1 MALGH
6 LTASAGT
13 HFGPPEFKVP
23 TIGNRFICSL
33 LIGLQPPLAGYPPG
47 SLCPL
52 RSHSSHMPRSCPTPV
67 ESWTL
72 AIDASFDTGFSIT
85 LLDLLPHFLLR
96 GYINLQAF
104 AKRPVA
110 CVILSLSR
118 PAVRLRIQNALRAWQ
133 SVYASIMLFPH
144 PLAVASGNIFG
155 NAVSSAVFRWVS

>member
-1 MALGH
+1 LALGH

-23 TIGNRFICSL
+23 TIGSRFICSL

-67 ESWTL
+67 ESWPL
-72 AIDASFDTGFSIT
+72 AIDAVFDAGFSIT

-110 CVILSLSR
+110 RVILSLSG
-118 PAVRLRIQNALRAWQ
+118 PAGTLR
-133 SVYASIMLFPH
+133 
-144 PLAVASGNIFG
+144 
-155 NAVSSAVFRWVS
+155 VFRRRYRVRGSLCTLQSCCFPIHRPPRQPPGSCC